1 MPPAGASPMSRMWQ
15 DAGRPGHDITKRE
28 AGRVTGRC
36 AVLIMLSPTQNS
48 HPRDGKCQFGESDTF
63 TGTKGN
69 SETQWGR
76 VCPVRLQSI
85 IRASRAIAQRLG
97 SANNSPKPARSA
109 RSRDLLKATFELKPR
124 IPAFCSVRRR
134 TAL

>member
-1 MPPAGASPMSRMWQ
+1 MRDYRHRVETNGYRDVSVILALPTPPN
-15 DAGRPGHDITKRE
+15 PGGIYICPISLIYHSITIMKSQEMMVDVKRI
-28 AGRVTGRC
+28 C
-36 AVLIMLSPTQNS
+36 AY
-48 HPRDGKCQFGESDTF
+48 F
-63 TGTKGN
+63 TPPKGN
-69 SETQWGR
+69 S